1 MKVLRTR
8 TPEQEDKLLEEY
20 AAPNKKNLQDARR
33 ETIRRLAQGDAV
45 DPNDPIFTL
54 PPAKPR
60 TGRKRRIAERHDE
73 LLYGRKSR
81 R

>member
-8 TPEQEDKLLEEY
+8 ATEQEDKLLEEY
-20 AAPNKKNLQDARR
+20 AARNKEDLQDARR

-54 PPAKPR
+54 PPAEPR
-60 TGRKRRIAERHDE
+60 TGRKWRIAERHDE
-73 LLYGRKSR
+73 LLYDRKSR